1 MPQPANAPLTPAVLH
16 ILLALADEERHGY
29 AIMKQVQADSDG
41 RVKMGPGTLY
51 GALSRMTKSGLIDE
65 SEGRLDPDP
74 DDERRIYYRLTDA
87 GRDALSLEIA
97 RYRSVVEVAKA
108 RHPASV
114 FNPGGAT
121 RALSGA

>member
-16 ILLALADEERHGY
+16 ILLALADKVRHGY

-65 SEGRLDPDP
+65 SEGRSNPDL

-87 GRDALSLEIA
+87 GRDALSLEIS

-108 RHPASV
+108 RSPARIFS
-114 FNPGGAT
+114 PAHST
-121 RALSGA
+121 LSGSGA

>member
-1 MPQPANAPLTPAVLH
+1 MPQPANTPLTPAVLH

-29 AIMKQVQADSDG
+29 AIMKQVQTDSDG

-65 SEGRLDPDP
+65 SEGRLDTDL

-114 FNPGGAT
+114 FNPVGAT
-121 RALSGA
+121 GALSGA